1 MPVLLVLAASPID
14 QDRLRLNNEL
24 KQIKRS
30 LQRSRNRENWTIE
43 INEAATVDDL
53 RQSLLDFRP
62 TIVHFSGHGD
72 SHGSLAFETD
82 EGFTNAANAQPL
94 TRLLHQFKDSLK
106 CVVLNACYSEVQG
119 AAIRQQIDYVVGMS
133 RKIDDD
139 SATKFAVAFYDAVF
153 AGTTFRQAFDI
164 GCTAI
169 DLSNLPGPDVPV
181 LLTGPALGS
190 VTLSYTELIPQ
201 FEDFIMAYVN
211 TPFEQRCA
219 FTTKGE
225 ALRDTMLRAY
235 NNSLQTIV
243 EKVSVISAR
252 QINDHH
258 WKVRA
263 SLQVKNIS
271 QHFDYYLRVEDRKIQ
286 IDWEATTGYWSM
298 PVKTYLALGTSQ
310 PIVARVHASLG
321 TNYFGEFS
329 EKEMLYQSIHL
340 TTKCNQ
346 TLYGYVSRHTPY
358 GKQLIEL
365 LSDGNEHDLT
375 ISIANRSRETDYPLI
390 VDLLSHTWLY
400 ANG

>member
-133 RKIDDD
+133 RTIDDD
-139 SATKFAVAFYDAVF
+139 SATKFATAFYDAVF

-169 DLSNLPGPDVPV
+169 DLSNLPGPEVPV

-190 VTLSYTELIPQ
+190 ETLSYTALIPQ
-201 FEDFIMAYVN
+201 FEDFILAYIN
-211 TPFEQRCA
+211 APFEWRYT

-225 ALRDTMLRAY
+225 ALRETMNRSYAE
-235 NNSLQTIV
+235 SLQTIA
-243 EKVSVISAR
+243 EKATVISTR
-252 QINDHH
+252 QIDDLH
-258 WKVRA
+258 WKVRT
-263 SLQVKNIS
+263 LIQLKGLS
-271 QHFDYYLRVEDRKIQ
+271 QRCDYYLRVEDRQIQ
-286 IDWEATTGYWSM
+286 VDWEATTGYWSM
-298 PVKTYLALGTSQ
+298 PVKTYLALGTSE

-329 EKEMLYQSIHL
+329 EKARLYQSVHL
-340 TTKCNQ
+340 STRCNQ
-346 TLYGYVSRHTPY
+346 TLHGFVSRHAPH

-365 LSDGNEHDLT
+365 LSDGNQHDLT
-375 ISIANRSRETDYPLI
+375 VSIANASMDTDHPVI

-400 ANG
+400 GNA